1 MSEEKNYYYD
11 DYTDRAAD
19 AGIYDDF
26 EGTATGTRSGKDAG
40 NGKRKKKYR
49 RVKKSGEGR
58 AARKGKKPVDPKKRR
73 RRTALIILICL
84 ALLAL
89 CGYVLAKQ
97 FVKEKFNQTD
107 RVEVSDE
114 DWGIDPRVQ
123 EELKDYKNI
132 VLLGV
137 DTREG
142 IGETDESGVR
152 SDAIIIVTINKK
164 TNDITLTSVLRD
176 SYLDLE
182 EQGTHVIDK
191 VTHAHAYGG
200 PVNTVRALNR
210 NLDLN
215 IDDFVRVDWR
225 SVAEITDAMGGLEV
239 NVDENEID
247 EVNKI
252 LEHTNSNL
260 GTSSPMIEATGPQT
274 LDGPQIV
281 TYCRI
286 RKADGDDERAERMRE
301 VIKAAVDKAK
311 TMKLSELNSLIN
323 MGMSKITTS
332 MSSDTMMDM
341 VMNLSNFGNMGSKRW
356 PFNYD
361 GAMLNGIWY
370 DAPITLKSNVIQLH
384 KELFGQ
390 EDYQPTDNVLMINE
404 EVKMETQ
411 YFGEEEQ
418 DYDLLQRYLDTFG
431 GGPNAGTNRNNG
443 NVNSDS
449 QDYDPYYDN
458 SDSNNYDTNYT
469 QDDGSQSSEP
479 SQSGDG
485 SDQAGGTAGD
495 NYDDGVESDE
505 AVVEVPDVTEEVPA
519 DNTGGDTGGGTGGET
534 GGDTGGEGGE

>member
-1 MSEEKNYYYD
+1 MSEDKNYYYD

-26 EGTATGTRSGKDAG
+26 EGAATGSRRGADGGK
-40 NGKRKKKYR
+40 NGHKKKHR
-49 RVKKSGEGR
+49 KEKTTGEGR

-73 RRTALIILICL
+73 RKTALIIVICL

-97 FVKEKFNQTD
+97 FVKGKFEQAD
-107 RVEVSDE
+107 RVEVNSE
-114 DWGIDPRVQ
+114 DWGIDPGVQ
-123 EELKDYKNI
+123 EQLKDYKNI

-142 IGETDESGVR
+142 LGETDESGVR

-164 TNDITLTSVLRD
+164 TNQITLTSVLRD

-182 EQGTHVIDK
+182 ENGSHVIDK

-225 SVAEITDAMGGLEV
+225 SVSEITDAMGGLEV
-239 NVDENEID
+239 TIDDTEID
-247 EVNKI
+247 EMNKI
-252 LEHTNSNL
+252 LSHTNSNL
-260 GTSSPMIEATGPQT
+260 GTTSPLIETTGPQT

-286 RKADGDDERAERMRE
+286 RKSDGDDFRADRMRE

-311 TMKLSELNSLIN
+311 TMKLSDLNNLIN
-323 MGMSKITTS
+323 MGMKKITTS

-356 PFNYD
+356 PFDYD
-361 GAMLNGIWY
+361 GAYINAVWY
-370 DAPITLKSNVIQLH
+370 DAPITLKSNVIKLH
-384 KELFGQ
+384 EELFGQ
-390 EDYQPTDNVLMINE
+390 TDYQPTSKVLMINE
-404 EVKMETQ
+404 QVKLETQ
-411 YFGEEEQ
+411 FYGDEEA
-418 DYDLLQRYLDTFG
+418 DSDLLQQYVNTFRSNDG
-431 GGPNAGTNRNNG
+431 NG
-443 NVNSDS
+443 
-449 QDYDPYYDN
+449 
-458 SDSNNYDTNYT
+458 
-469 QDDGSQSSEP
+469 
-479 SQSGDG
+479 
-485 SDQAGGTAGD
+485 
-495 NYDDGVESDE
+495 
-505 AVVEVPDVTEEVPA
+505 EE
-519 DNTGGDTGGGTGGET
+519 GY
-534 GGDTGGEGGE
+534 